1 MHFYSVLMVSILLSA
16 CTIGNGRICGFQT
29 PAADCDKEAEQALL
43 HPKPFVELWS
53 KPDMTPELRME
64 DWIACGGRNNGDF
77 GANPKGKTLPG
88 ESEDAAWERLAVQF
102 QRCLIRKGY
111 RYAGCDKAF
120 YKTKPI
126 CGAP

>member
-64 DWIACGGRNNGDF
+64 DWIACGGMKDGDF
-77 GANPKGKTLPG
+77 GVDTRSQMLPG
-88 ESEDAAWERLAVQF
+88 EDYGTAKNRLEVIF
-102 QRCLIRKGY
+102 QRCLISKGY
-111 RYAGCDKAF
+111 RYAGCDKEF